1 MKYMLVALLSL
12 MFASTAFADGS
23 EHHHGGIGDVVRWQ
37 TVVGV
42 ITAQNVDNPVAD
54 IHSGTFAWTTTG
66 GQAAVNLKS
75 GATVFDVEGLVINGT
90 QFSGTPGPI
99 TQVIGTLVCNP
110 GETNNG
116 ASTEK
121 VLDTAPVSLNK
132 HGNAG
137 FSGSIGPITTP
148 CNNPLFLVRIAQP
161 AGAFG
166 FWIGTGAVRSFTDDF
181 FFDED

>member
-23 EHHHGGIGDVVRWQ
+23 VVRWK

-75 GATVFDVEGLVINGT
+75 GATMFDVEGLVINGT

-121 VLDTAPVSLNK
+121 VFDTAPVSLNK

-166 FWIGTGAVRSFTDDF
+166 FWIGTGAVRSFTDH
-181 FFDED
+181 FFDDED